1 MDRVLRRVDR
11 GSPVTS
17 DEKFLGGAAIA
28 IGFIA
33 AITGYIKSLVGW
45 LRGFLIISV
54 WIDDN
59 ALRAVASYLN
69 AKGRRV
75 GGPRAYAAE
84 TRYMRGQGHS
94 EIIPFEELDRASS
107 TFWIRQRPV
116 WVTKADKPLCE
127 HHLSFRLSVIRGVL
141 DLEKLIVDACVWASE
156 DLRRVHQR
164 HRVTHHHGRSLAMDF
179 EKRVSPEAVIVN
191 RSLSQRGNATR
202 LIGHAKEDIEPP
214 IAIESLDEMVM
225 TKGVRHITEAIQR
238 WFSDRLWCVGHNIPW
253 RAGFLYEGEP
263 GSGKTSHA
271 RCVAVDLDLPVHVFD
286 LATMNNEDLRRAWLD
301 MVSDA
306 PCMAL
311 IEDIDRVFD
320 GDKNIAPPAGMMT
333 NSGLTFNAL
342 LNAVDGIERHDG
354 VLLIVTTNNID
365 KVDPALRNRKG
376 RIDKVVHFGPLDYT
390 DKLVLARRII
400 DDESLAARL
409 ALERKDEP
417 ISTFV
422 AACCEAARRARYDEP
437 QVDLGPLRTAP

>member
-1 MDRVLRRVDR
+1 M
-11 GSPVTS
+11 TS
-17 DEKFLGGAAIA
+17 DEKLFGSVAII

-33 AITGYIKSLVGW
+33 AVTGYVKSFIAW
-45 LRGFLIISV
+45 LRGFLVVSV

-69 AKGRRV
+69 TQGRRV

-84 TRYMRGQGHS
+84 IRYLREQGHS

-107 TFWIRQRPV
+107 MFWIQRRPM
-116 WVTKADKPLCE
+116 WVTKAEKPLCE
-127 HHLSFRLSVIRGVL
+127 HHLSFRLSTIRGL
-141 DLEKLIVDACVWASE
+141 MDLERLIIDACAWASE
-156 DLRRVHQR
+156 DLREVRQR
-164 HRVTHHHGRSLAMDF
+164 HHVTHHHGRSLALDF
-179 EKRVSPEAVIVN
+179 TQKAEGKVIESPG
-191 RSLSQRGNATR
+191 RKLSYRGSATR
-202 LIGHAKEDIEPP
+202 LIGHTKEDIEPP
-214 IAIESLDEMVM
+214 PVAETLDEMIA
-225 TKGVRHITEAIQR
+225 TAEVRDLTGAIRR
-238 WFSDRLWCVGHNIPW
+238 WFSDRLWCTSHGIPW

-320 GDKNIAPPAGMMT
+320 GDKNIAPPGGMIA

-342 LNAVDGIERHDG
+342 LNAIDGIERHDG
-354 VLLIVTTNNID
+354 VLLIVTTNHVD
-365 KVDPALRNRKG
+365 KVDPAIKDRKG
-376 RIDKVVHFGPLDYT
+376 RIDKVVHFGTLGYPERAA
-390 DKLVLARRII
+390 LARRIV
-400 DDESLAARL
+400 DDPALAERL
-409 ALERKDEP
+409 ACEHTSVP
-417 ISTFV
+417 TSAFV
-422 AACCEAARRARYDEP
+422 AACCDAARRARYAP
-437 QVDLGPLRTAP
+437 VMDL

>member
-1 MDRVLRRVDR
+1 M
-11 GSPVTS
+11 TN
-17 DEKFLGGAAIA
+17 DEKIFGGVAIA
-28 IGFIA
+28 VGFVA
-33 AITGYIKSLVGW
+33 AVTGYVKSFAAW
-45 LRGFLIISV
+45 LRGFLIVSV

-59 ALRAVASYLN
+59 ALRAIASYLN
-69 AKGRRV
+69 FQGRRV

-107 TFWIRQRPV
+107 TFWIRHRPI
-116 WVTKADKPLCE
+116 WVTRAEKPLCE
-127 HHLSFRLSVIRGVL
+127 HHLSFRLSVIRGLL
-141 DLEKLIVDACVWASE
+141 DPERVIVDACAWASE
-156 DLRRVHQR
+156 DLRRVRQR
-164 HRVTHHHGRSLAMDF
+164 YHVMHHHGRSLTIDYC
-179 EKRVSPEAVIVN
+179 EKGSKALEASPGRN
-191 RSLSQRGNATR
+191 LSQRGSATR

-214 IAIESLDEMVM
+214 STVETLDEMIV
-225 TKGVRHITEAIQR
+225 TPEVRNLTGAIRQ
-238 WFSDRLWCVGHNIPW
+238 WFSDRLWCTSHSIPW

-286 LATMNNEDLRRAWLD
+286 LATMNNEDLRKAWLA

-320 GDKNIAPPAGMMT
+320 GDRNIAPPGGMIA

-342 LNAVDGIERHDG
+342 LNAIDGIERHDG
-354 VLLIVTTNNID
+354 VLLIMTTNHVD
-365 KVDPALRNRKG
+365 KVDSAIKDRKG
-376 RIDKVVHFGPLDYT
+376 RIDKVIHFGQLDRAERAA
-390 DKLVLARRII
+390 LARRIV
-400 DDESLAARL
+400 DDPAMAERL
-409 ALERKDEP
+409 AVEHVHEQ

-422 AACCEAARRARYDEP
+422 AACCDAARRARYEP
-437 QVDLGPLRTAP
+437 VVDLGPLRTAP